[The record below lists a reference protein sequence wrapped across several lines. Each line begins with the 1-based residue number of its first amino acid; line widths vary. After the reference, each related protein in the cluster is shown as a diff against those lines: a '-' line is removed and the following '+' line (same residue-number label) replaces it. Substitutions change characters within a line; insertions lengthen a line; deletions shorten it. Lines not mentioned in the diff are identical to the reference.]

1 MLKLSI
7 IYILWLFLEN
17 NRDKGGFK
25 KDKKSERVGRKRDNK
40 DDKSDGE
47 RVSKRERETSI

>member
-25 KDKKSERVGRKRDNK
+25 KDRKSERVGRKRDNK

-47 RVSKRERETSI
+47 RVSKRERETSV

>member
-17 NRDKGGFK
+17 NRDKGDFK
-25 KDKKSERVGRKRDNK
+25 RERKSERVGRKRDNQ

-47 RVSKRERETSI
+47 RASK

>member
-25 KDKKSERVGRKRDNK
+25 KDRKSERVGRKSDNK
-40 DDKSDGE
+40 ADKSDGE
-47 RVSKRERETSI
+47 RVSKRERETSV

>member
-25 KDKKSERVGRKRDNK
+25 KDKKNERVGRKRDNQ

-47 RVSKRERETSI
+47 RASKRERETCI

>member
-25 KDKKSERVGRKRDNK
+25 KDRKSERVGRKRDNK
-40 DDKSDGE
+40 DDKSNGE
-47 RVSKRERETSI
+47 RVSKRERETSV

>member
-25 KDKKSERVGRKRDNK
+25 KDRKSERVGRKRDNK
-40 DDKSDGE
+40 DVKSYGE
-47 RVSKRERETSI
+47 SVSKIERETSV

>member
-25 KDKKSERVGRKRDNK
+25 KDKKNERVGRKRDNQ

-47 RVSKRERETSI
+47 RASKREKETCI